1 MLIDLINNKELK
13 NQGYGIVHFD
23 SPDERGVDVGL
34 LFNTNRFTPIF
45 TKAYSLYLKRENG
58 ETDFTR
64 DHLLVSGYLDKE
76 LIHFIVNHWP
86 SRSGGRMRSENT
98 LKGCTINFVNKCN
111 EVLDFDLHEKLN
123 NKYGF
128 TGAKR
133 LYNIFK
139 LN

>member
-86 SRSGGRMRSENT
+86 SRSGGRMRSE
-98 LKGCTINFVNKCN
+98 KGRILASQLNKKIIDSILATDSKAKIINMG
-111 EVLDFDLHEKLN
+111 DLSLIH
-123 NKYGF
+123 
-128 TGAKR
+128 
-133 LYNIFK
+133 I
-139 LN
+139 

>member
-76 LIHFIVNHWP
+76 LIYNKETTVFIAVSYTHL
-86 SRSGGRMRSENT
+86 T
-98 LKGCTINFVNKCN
+98 LPTS
-111 EVLDFDLHEKLN
+111 DLV
-123 NKYGF
+123 
-128 TGAKR
+128 
-133 LYNIFK
+133 
-139 LN
+139 